1 MKGNASLLGI
11 CAMVSLL
18 VAGTAVAAGDAQK
31 EAATAMEHAGYSAK
45 ADSIKGQ
52 HLHLHHVV
60 NCLVGEDGEGFDE
73 SAGNPCKGQGDGAI
87 NDAEEGSDLQMQ
99 LEQAADL
106 ASIGTE
112 IQDPEAAKHVA
123 LAVESLLKQATGSKQ

>member
-1 MKGNASLLGI
+1 MKRHGYLYALVGMTLMLFAGASL
-11 CAMVSLL
+11 
-18 VAGTAVAAGDAQK
+18 AAGAAEQ
-31 EAATAMEHAGYSAK
+31 EAATAAQHAGYSAK
-45 ADSIKGQ
+45 AGSLQGQ

-60 NCLVGEDGEGFDE
+60 NCLVGEDGDGFDE

-87 NDAEEGSDLQMQ
+87 NDAEEGSSMQMQ

-112 IQDPEAAKHVA
+112 VQNSEAAKHVA
-123 LAVESLLKQATGSKQ
+123 LAVEAILKTVGGSGQ